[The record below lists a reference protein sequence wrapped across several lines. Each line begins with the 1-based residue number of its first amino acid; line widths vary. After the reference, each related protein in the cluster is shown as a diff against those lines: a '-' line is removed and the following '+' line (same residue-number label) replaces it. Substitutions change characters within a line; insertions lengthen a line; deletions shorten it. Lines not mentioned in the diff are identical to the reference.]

1 MSVQKEQERQVSST
15 GLLGQ
20 VFLKETAP
28 SESVNIRFKIFSSWQ
43 SRPPCR
49 QRKLELVAQS
59 IICLQTLYYYW
70 MPPADKTKLRR

>member
-1 MSVQKEQERQVSST
+1 MSVQKEQERQVPST

-20 VFLKETAP
+20 VFLKETAL
-28 SESVNIRFKIFSSWQ
+28 SESVNIRFKIFSPWQ

-59 IICLQTLYYYW
+59 SICLQTLYYYW